1 MSDTDLLLGGL
12 LVSALRSATPLLLV
26 LLGECLTQRVGRINL
41 GVEGQMLV
49 GAVAGYATVAVT
61 GNPWLGLV
69 GGALAG
75 AALSAVY
82 AWLTVAADANQFA
95 SGLAVWMLG
104 FGLSAY
110 VGSQFVG
117 VRIEGFSLGAGGL
130 TPTVVL
136 ALLLVP
142 LTAMWLFRTRTGL
155 RWRAVGES
163 EANARALGIVPWRVV
178 VGGIIVGGLLSGLGG
193 AALSIDT
200 TRSWAEGMTA
210 GRGLVAVGLVIV
222 ARWNP
227 WLCLPAALLFGLG
240 EALALR
246 LQAADSAVSAHL
258 LHMLPYVAS
267 LIVFTVTCVSLRRHP
282 RGGGAPAGLRAVFER

>member
-1 MSDTDLLLGGL
+1 MSDGDLLLGGL
-12 LVSALRSATPLLLV
+12 LVSALRSATPLLLA

-49 GAVAGYATVAVT
+49 GAVAGYATVAAT
-61 GNPWLGLV
+61 GSPWLGLV

-75 AALSAVY
+75 AALSAVF
-82 AWLTVAADANQFA
+82 AWLTVAADANPFA

-104 FGLSAY
+104 FGLSAFL
-110 VGSQFVG
+110 GSRYVG
-117 VRIEGFSLGAGGL
+117 VRIEGFAHGAAGL

-136 ALLLVP
+136 ALALVP
-142 LTAMWLFRTRTGL
+142 LTALWLFRTRPGL

-163 EANARALGIVPWRVV
+163 QSSARALGIVPWRVV
-178 VGGIIVGGLLSGLGG
+178 VGGIAVGGLFSGLGG
-193 AALSIDT
+193 AALAIDT
-200 TRSWAEGMTA
+200 TRTWAEGMTA

-227 WLCLPAALLFGLG
+227 WLCLPAALLFGVG

-246 LQAADSAVSAHL
+246 LQAAGSAVPAHL

-267 LIVFTVTCVSLRRHP
+267 LVVFTFTCASLRHHR
-282 RGGGAPAGLRAVFER
+282 RAGAAPAGLREVFER